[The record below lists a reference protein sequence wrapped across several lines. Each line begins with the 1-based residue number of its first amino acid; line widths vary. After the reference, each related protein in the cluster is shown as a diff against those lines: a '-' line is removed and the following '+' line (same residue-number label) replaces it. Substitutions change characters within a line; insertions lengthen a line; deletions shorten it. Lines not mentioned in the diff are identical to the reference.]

1 MGWDGMGW
9 DGMGWDEMRWDEMDG
24 WIDWM
29 DGMDQ
34 RTPIFRML
42 RQPELLNYLLLESIN
57 GFR

>member
-1 MGWDGMGW
+1 MGWDG
-9 DGMGWDEMRWDEMDG
+9 MRWDEMDG

-57 GFR
+57 GLR